1 MPSEPI
7 TSRRETTGEKR
18 AEVWTWYKAG
28 KTYSEI
34 GRRTDLT
41 KSTVAGIIRRE
52 KRKTGQDRFS
62 SAPRPGRPPKVT
74 PKAERRLLRAASKDT
89 RATLAALS
97 TPSKSGL
104 KLSKTTVRKVLKRNG
119 KARRRARRKPYL
131 SKVHKRRR
139 VIFGKAEK
147 RRNWRRVCWSD
158 EATFEIGYDGRNWWV
173 TRAPGEEYL
182 EKNLKPS
189 FKSGRT
195 SVGVWGCFMDTHL
208 GPLVILPKGARMNQR
223 RYTEEILKPHF
234 VPFYNKMRRKYGKE
248 VVMQE
253 DGAKYHFAPI
263 PAAYK
268 NSHKVQRL
276 EWPPQSPDLSPI
288 ENLWKRLKDRISAR
302 RHRIRSIEEM
312 EIALQQEWARLEEEI
327 LDGLMESMPKRIDEM
342 LKNKGGSTKY

>member
-1 MPSEPI
+1 MPSERI
-7 TSRRETTGEKR
+7 TSRRETTLEKR
-18 AEVWTWYKAG
+18 ADVWAWYRVG

-34 GRRTDLT
+34 GRLTDLT
-41 KSTVAGIIRRE
+41 KSTVAKVVQRE
-52 KRKTGQDRFS
+52 KKRTGQDRFS
-62 SAPRPGRPPKVT
+62 NAPRPGRPPKLT
-74 PKAERRLLRAASKDT
+74 PKGERRLLRAASKDT

-97 TPSKSGL
+97 TPSKSG
-104 KLSKTTVRKVLKRNG
+104 KQLSRTTVRKVLKKNG
-119 KARRRARRKPYL
+119 KARRRARRKPYI

-139 VIFGKAEK
+139 VRFGKAEK

-158 EATFEIGYDGRNWWV
+158 ESNFEIGYDGRNWWI

-195 SVGVWGCFMDTHL
+195 SVGVWGCFMDTTL
-208 GPLVILPKGARMNQR
+208 GPLVILPKGARMNQT

-234 VPFYNKMRRKYGKE
+234 VPFYKKMRRKYGRE

-268 NSHKVQRL
+268 ESHKVQRL
-276 EWPPQSPDLSPI
+276 DWPPQSPDLSPI
-288 ENLWKRLKDRISAR
+288 ENLWKQLKDRISAR
-302 RHRIRSIEEM
+302 KHRIRSIQEM
-312 EIALQQEWARLEEEI
+312 EIALQQEWAKIEEEV
-327 LDGLMESMPKRIDEM
+327 LERLMESMPNRINLM
-342 LKNKGGSTKY
+342 LANKGGSIKY